1 MKKKT
6 KTTTVVKTKKTTEK
20 AVAATEVVVEDKSVE
35 EQVEAEVTP
44 VEEAKPATE
53 ETPAVEEVPAVEE
66 APVFGDDN
74 VYVTFQVN
82 ESGSPMFAVPK
93 ADVLNVIKLDSSM
106 PFTKVPNTES
116 YVDGIVFQEGKM
128 ITIINPFRFWSMET
142 CDEQNDQLICMK
154 HDNELIGICAANVE
168 NVNVPENGVQICQ
181 VVNTKAFAHNGK
193 IYTLLDLSSLEL
205 DRNIK

>member
-1 MKKKT
+1 MKKRT
-6 KTTTVVKTKKTTEK
+6 KTTTVAKTKKTTEK
-20 AVAATEVVVEDKSVE
+20 AVAATEVVVEDKPME

-44 VEEAKPATE
+44 VEEA
-53 ETPAVEEVPAVEE
+53 
-66 APVFGDDN
+66 PVFDDDN

-116 YVDGIVFQEGKM
+116 YVDGIVFQDGKM

-168 NVNVPENGVQICQ
+168 NVIVPENGVQICQ
-181 VVNTKAFAHNGK
+181 VVNTKAFAHDGK